1 MMADGRNPTGAAGR
15 ESFPGRV
22 PILLSTLLLVLLIG
36 IASFLGDDAP
46 PEESVPDPSALR
58 VLVRSDPIAF
68 LPRNADPVTLDR
80 EIAAGLAAS
89 LGRSLE
95 LVHEDDFS
103 RMEERLLAGEA
114 DLIAAGM
121 TATEI
126 RRERMA
132 FSLPYLHV
140 DELLV
145 MPKSK
150 RRPESVEDLS
160 GRRIAIRRAT
170 SYAETLEEIC
180 EEVPGVRVRWTPETW
195 NAEDILD
202 LLVAGEAD
210 GTILDSNMWHAVE
223 GHYESLR
230 AVLPLARDRPIAIA
244 LCPEDVELRR
254 GVNEFLIARALTEPR
269 EEVHT
274 ADLPGLR
281 ERRRLRMITRN
292 DAATY
297 FLHRGTEL
305 GFEYELLARFAERQ
319 GLRLEIVIPPSH
331 TELRSWLR
339 SGRGDVI
346 AASLAIPTDGP
357 APVAFTRAFATVEQ
371 VIVVRA
377 EEAGRIRG
385 PEDLAG
391 RAVVV
396 RDSSSCRESLRRLR
410 QSADSLEI
418 VFTSEDL
425 ETEEILARV
434 ESGEFDVT
442 VCHSNLLDLARNS
455 GSELADAYSLG
466 PVELGWAVRP
476 ENVELLE
483 ALNDFL
489 NREVRGLEY
498 NVIWNSYFERP
509 EPIVR
514 LDAEWRSDR
523 TGRISPYDELARR
536 YAMVHDMDWRLLI
549 AQMYV
554 ESRFDPDRV
563 SLAGATGLMQ
573 IVPRTAHELGVTDL
587 RDPEHSIR
595 GGAKYLRW
603 LMDRFDPK
611 LPLATRIRFALAS
624 YNAGRGH
631 VLDARRLAK
640 RIGLDPDRWY
650 GHVEQ
655 ALLLLER
662 HEYFEPSRYGYCRGS
677 ECVRYVNEIDRIYR
691 TYVVQVPDSPAL
703 RPTTTP
709 AAPEARDALGTR

>member
-1 MMADGRNPTGAAGR
+1 MADVRTPTGDSRRG
-15 ESFPGRV
+15 SFPRGGV
-22 PILLSTLLLVLLIG
+22 PVLLSALVLVSL
-36 IASFLGDDAP
+36 LGLSRFVGRRP
-46 PEESVPDPSALR
+46 SPEEPGPNGPTLR

-89 LGRSLE
+89 LGRRLE

-103 RMEERLLAGEA
+103 RMEERLLADEA

-121 TATEI
+121 TATEA

-150 RRPESVEDLS
+150 RRPESVDDLD
-160 GRRIAIRRAT
+160 GRHIAIRRAT
-170 SYAETLEEIC
+170 AYAETLQRLREK
-180 EEVPGVRVRWTPETW
+180 VPGIRVRWMPETS

-202 LLVAGEAD
+202 RLVAGEAD

-230 AVLPLARDRPIAIA
+230 AVLPLAQDRPIAVA
-244 LCPEDVELRR
+244 LRRGEAELRR

-269 EEVHT
+269 EQVHT
-274 ADLPGLR
+274 ADLAGLV
-281 ERRRLRMITRN
+281 ERRRLRMITRS
-292 DAATY
+292 DAATD

-305 GFEYELLARFAERQ
+305 GFEYELLARFAKRH
-319 GLRLEIVIPPSH
+319 GLRLEIVIPPSR
-331 TELRSWLR
+331 TELTSWLE

-346 AASLAIPTDGP
+346 AASLAIPADRRGS
-357 APVAFTRAFATVEQ
+357 VAFTRSFATVDQ

-377 EEAGRIRG
+377 AEAEHVQG
-385 PEDLAG
+385 PEDLTG
-391 RAVVV
+391 RTIVVPDSSAS
-396 RDSSSCRESLRRLR
+396 RDSLLRLWEGK
-410 QSADSLEI
+410 DSLDV

-434 ESGEFDVT
+434 ESGDFDVT

-455 GSELADAYSLG
+455 GSELAAAYSLG
-466 PVELGWAVRP
+466 EVQLGWAVRS
-476 ENVELLE
+476 ENVELLQT
-483 ALNDFL
+483 LNDFL
-489 NREVRGLEY
+489 NGEVRGLEY

-536 YAMVHDMDWRLLI
+536 YALVHDMDWRLLV

-573 IVPRTAHELGVTDL
+573 IVPRTAEELGISDL
-587 RDPEHSIR
+587 HDPEDSIR

-603 LMDRFDPK
+603 LMDRLEPK
-611 LPLATRIRFALAS
+611 LPLSTRLRFALAS

-631 VLDARRLAK
+631 VIDARRLAR

-650 GHVEQ
+650 GHVEK

-691 TYVVQVPDSPAL
+691 TYVGQVPDSPAL
-703 RPTTTP
+703 QPVTTP
-709 AAPEARDALGTR
+709 SAPEDRDPVGTR